1 MLPFSTAFLQ
11 KSVLRKSVIAWTLAV
26 SVVASPVLYSSTSD
40 AATAVVA
47 QHEVSASEYSQFL
60 QSKFKISVNNGVTRG
75 QYIQDLATA
84 LQLTPEKSEAKF
96 TDVPTSNKWYNA
108 AATLSENDILS
119 GTTVHPNQ
127 KLDARTAIYFAVK
140 AAGLKELAYTYP
152 PAKVKTALAKLSI
165 QPSTLSTQAGQELAV
180 AVDSGLLPKSLY
192 SSVQAAHTASP
203 SATFVETVLGQVLK
217 FKGQY
222 KHYLGYTSDDDIYAK
237 LQDAYNTSRLIQ
249 APELQELANKALEEN
264 LVTGYN
270 VKDNRYEANFIDS
283 LSLNYGH
290 DDIKHAVQLI
300 GLLRSEG
307 ISAKVQFEP
316 KTSAFIYLKEWGEPK
331 STEDYHVSQIAN
343 GNYIANAKEYDLA
356 FEFANTA
363 DKNKF
368 QKVILAYAKKDSED
382 QKGLIYSSWWQPL
395 YYSQT
400 ALKDYDVISN
410 NKITQGNYY
419 VQSFSLNDKSATVAA
434 GFKALDPSVKVD
446 RYQFWVD
453 GPFFNYLNGD
463 SK

>member
-1 MLPFSTAFLQ
+1 MLPFSTVFLQ
-11 KSVLRKSVIAWTLAV
+11 KSVVRKSVIAWTLAV
-26 SVVASPVLYSSTSD
+26 SVVASPVLYSSTSY
-40 AATAVVA
+40 AATTVVA
-47 QHEVSASEYSQFL
+47 EHAVSASEYSQFL
-60 QSKFKISVNNGVTRG
+60 QSKFNISVANGISRG

-84 LQLTPEKSEAKF
+84 LQLSPEKSDATF
-96 TDVPTSNKWYNA
+96 TDVPSSHKLYK
-108 AATLSENDILS
+108 AATALYENGILS
-119 GTTVHPNQ
+119 STTVHPNQ
-127 KLDARTAIYFAVK
+127 KLDARSAVYFAVK

-152 PAKVKTALAKLSI
+152 PAKVKTALAKLNIKPAS
-165 QPSTLSTQAGQELAV
+165 LSTQTGQELAV

-192 SSVQAAHTASP
+192 SALTASQSTAP
-203 SATFVETVLGQVLK
+203 SPVFVETLLGQVLQ

-222 KHYLGYTSDDDIYAK
+222 KHYLGYTSDDNIYAK

-249 APELQELANKALEEN
+249 VPELQELANKALEEN

-270 VKDNRYEANFIDS
+270 VKDSRYEANFIDS

-400 ALKDYDVISN
+400 SIKDYDVISN

-419 VQSFSLNDKSATVAA
+419 VQSFSLKEKSAEVAA
-434 GFKALDPSVKVD
+434 GFKALDPSLKVD
-446 RYQFWVD
+446 SYQFWVD

>member
-11 KSVLRKSVIAWTLAV
+11 KSVVRKSVIAWTLAV
-26 SVVASPVLYSSTSD
+26 SVVASPVLYSSTSY
-40 AATAVVA
+40 AATTVVA
-47 QHEVSASEYSQFL
+47 EHAVSASEYSQFL
-60 QSKFKISVNNGVTRG
+60 QSKFNISVANGISRG

-84 LQLTPEKSEAKF
+84 LQLSQEKSDATF
-96 TDVPTSNKWYNA
+96 TDVPSSHKLYK
-108 AATLSENDILS
+108 AATALYENGILS
-119 GTTVHPNQ
+119 STTIHPNQ
-127 KLDARTAIYFAVK
+127 KLDARSAVYFAVK

-152 PAKVKTALAKLSI
+152 PAKVKTALAKLNIKPAS
-165 QPSTLSTQAGQELAV
+165 LSTQTGQELAV

-192 SSVQAAHTASP
+192 SALTASQSTAP
-203 SATFVETVLGQVLK
+203 SPVFVETLLGQVLQ

-237 LQDAYNTSRLIQ
+237 FQDAYNTSRLIQ
-249 APELQELANKALEEN
+249 APELQQLANKALEEN

-270 VKDNRYEANFIDS
+270 VKDSRYEANFIDS

-400 ALKDYDVISN
+400 AIKDYDVISN

-419 VQSFSLNDKSATVAA
+419 VQSFSLKEKSAEVAA
-434 GFKALDPSVKVD
+434 GFKALDPSLKVD
-446 RYQFWVD
+446 SYQFWVD